1 MRIAGVDGS
10 TNATGICTFEDGKYI
25 QHTLIDLHKI
35 KDAYQRIPN
44 MADEICKYLD
54 SVAPIDVIIMEKP
67 VMKGGNAD
75 TLQKLSNLAGAIMLY
90 AYQNNIEFRHPVP
103 SEWRKTVGL
112 QQSSKI
118 KREVLKQEAIKAVEL
133 EYGLNVSNDEAEAI
147 LIARSGFDLPKIEIK
162 VEDVEDDVWE

>member
-1 MRIAGVDGS
+1 MRIVGVDGS
-10 TNATGICTFEDGKYI
+10 TNATGIAVFVNSQYLK
-25 QHTLIDLHKI
+25 HVLIDLHKI

-54 SVAPIDVIIMEKP
+54 SVSPIDVIIMEKP

-103 SEWRKTVGL
+103 SEWRARIGL

-133 EYGLNVSNDEAEAI
+133 AYGLNVSNDEAEAI

-162 VEDVEDDVWE
+162 AEDVEDDVWE

>member
-1 MRIAGVDGS
+1 MRITGVDGS
-10 TNATGICTFEDGKYI
+10 TNATGISVFEDGKYV

-54 SVAPIDVIIMEKP
+54 SVEPIDVIIMEKP
-67 VMKGGNAD
+67 IMKGGNAD

-90 AYQNNIEFRHPVP
+90 AYQHGIEFRHPVP
-103 SEWRKTVGL
+103 SAWRASVGL
-112 QQSSKI
+112 QQSNKI

-133 EYGLNVSNDEAEAI
+133 EYGLTVSNDEAEAI
-147 LIARSGFDLPKIEIK
+147 LLARSGFDLPKIEVK
-162 VEDVEDDVWE
+162 ADDVEDDVWE